1 MGKGTRFA
9 VVTAAAAG
17 LGYVAGILTAPK
29 SGKETRK
36 DIQNKAVETKEDLA
50 KKLDE
55 ISSDL
60 GAVIE
65 KGKAR
70 VKSLEAGAKTE
81 MEKAVNAAVL
91 AKDKA
96 RDMVAAV
103 KHGEAEDKDLKKAVK
118 DVHSAI
124 DNLKKYIQKNG

>member
-9 VVTAAAAG
+9 VVTAVAAG

-36 DIQNKAVETKEDLA
+36 DIHDKALETKEELT
-50 KKLDE
+50 KKLDKV
-55 ISSDL
+55 SSDL
-60 GAVIE
+60 GEVIAT
-65 KGKAR
+65 GKAK
-70 VKSLEAGAKTE
+70 VKSLEATAKTE
-81 MEKAVNAAVL
+81 MEQAVNAAVV

-96 RDMVAAV
+96 RDMLAAV
-103 KHGEAEDKDLKKAVK
+103 KRGEAEDKDLKKAVK

-124 DNLKKYIQKNG
+124 ENLKKYLQKNG

>member
-1 MGKGTRFA
+1 MGKGTKFA
-9 VVTAAAAG
+9 VTTVVAAG
-17 LGYVAGILTAPK
+17 VGYVAGVLTAPK
-29 SGKETRK
+29 SGKETRR
-36 DIQNKAVETKEDLA
+36 DIHDKAVETKEELA

-55 ISSDL
+55 VSTDL
-60 GAVIE
+60 GEVIE
-65 KGKAR
+65 KGKTR
-70 VKSLEAGAKTE
+70 VKNLEAGAKTE
-81 MEKAVNAAVL
+81 LEKAVNTAVL

-103 KHGEAEDKDLKKAVK
+103 KRGEAEDKDLKKAVK

>member
-9 VVTAAAAG
+9 VVTAVAAG

-36 DIQNKAVETKEDLA
+36 DIKDKAAETKEELT

-55 ISSDL
+55 VSNEL
-60 GAVIE
+60 GDAIA
-65 KGKAR
+65 KGKTR
-70 VKSLEAGAKTE
+70 VKNLEAGAKAE

-96 RDMVAAV
+96 KDMVAAV
-103 KHGEAEDKDLKKAVK
+103 KRGEAEDKDLKKAVK